1 MLIRFFQGCK
11 SKPPCPEKNE
21 KIGKYFMIFQ
31 SVFFSQF
38 SGLINEADIDDWE
51 EMYLQ
56 YENYI
61 YPQYDRLFQ
70 LYQQYFDEANA
81 AESR

>member
-1 MLIRFFQGCK
+1 
-11 SKPPCPEKNE
+11 
-21 KIGKYFMIFQ
+21 MIFQ

>member
-1 MLIRFFQGCK
+1 MNIISGIFLNCFFFL
-11 SKPPCPEKNE
+11 NL
-21 KIGKYFMIFQ
+21 
-31 SVFFSQF
+31 
-38 SGLINEADIDDWE
+38 GLITEADIDDWE

-81 AESR
+81 ESR